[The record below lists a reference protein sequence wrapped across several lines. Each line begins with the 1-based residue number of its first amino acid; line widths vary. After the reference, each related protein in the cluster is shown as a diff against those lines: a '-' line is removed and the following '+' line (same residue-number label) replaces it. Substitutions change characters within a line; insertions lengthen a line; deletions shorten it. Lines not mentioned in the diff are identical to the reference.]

1 MYRRFYNAW
10 QFDIDN
16 FMGDL
21 EVMTLAE
28 AWARI
33 QEIMSR
39 IKYGEIRLIIR
50 GGVIKYINVMEEY
63 VPEKPGDRGKTKF

>member
-1 MYRRFYNAW
+1 
-10 QFDIDN
+10 
-16 FMGDL
+16 
-21 EVMTLAE
+21 MTLAE